1 MSQLE
6 LNDRTLILHRFPQ
19 MRDESPLQAWDAAD
33 EYLLQQALPEGPVL
47 VFNDSFGALTCA
59 LNPRTVWHVSDSWLS
74 QQAARQNLTFNGLD
88 DSDVH
93 FVDSLAELPASP
105 AAVLIKVPKTL
116 ALLEHQLRA
125 IREVVTPDTVI
136 LAAARAKEIHN
147 STLQLFEQIIGETKT
162 SLAWKKRV

>member
-59 LNPRTVWHVSDSWLS
+59 LNSR
-74 QQAARQNLTFNGLD
+74 
-88 DSDVH
+88 
-93 FVDSLAELPASP
+93 
-105 AAVLIKVPKTL
+105 
-116 ALLEHQLRA
+116 
-125 IREVVTPDTVI
+125 
-136 LAAARAKEIHN
+136 
-147 STLQLFEQIIGETKT
+147 
-162 SLAWKKRV
+162 